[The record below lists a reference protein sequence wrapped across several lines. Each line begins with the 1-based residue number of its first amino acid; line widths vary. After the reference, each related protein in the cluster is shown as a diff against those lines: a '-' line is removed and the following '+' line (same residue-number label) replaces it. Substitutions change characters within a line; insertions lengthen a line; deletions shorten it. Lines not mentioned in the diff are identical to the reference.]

1 MIGQKEEASNL
12 LEELL
17 YQSSPSN
24 ISRKKYDR
32 GLFVSIN
39 NHKQGNDDLYASIKK
54 QYQSLMYALTGKN
67 ISRDAIRVTDKLPQ
81 QKVILDCLAEK
92 NVFAAAALHSY
103 NAYDIRT
110 GRGSNFNY
118 GGYSHLHLYAYGVC
132 SHMHQ
137 HNGGC
142 EAALEHIK
150 RCLYRHNNFSS
161 QTSKNNIVIKEVGAG
176 KYQYNDVVSPTTLH
190 HYLSLPKTNPA
201 KECVINY
208 MAGTLDDAP
217 QNPIIYIYTRGN

>member
-92 NVFAAAALHSY
+92 NVFAAAAFLFAPLASV
-103 NAYDIRT
+103 AAAVVT
-110 GRGSNFNY
+110 TQ
-118 GGYSHLHLYAYGVC
+118 YAIC
-132 SHMHQ
+132 PT
-137 HNGGC
+137 
-142 EAALEHIK
+142 IK
-150 RCLYRHNNFSS
+150 
-161 QTSKNNIVIKEVGAG
+161 
-176 KYQYNDVVSPTTLH
+176 VV
-190 HYLSLPKTNPA
+190 
-201 KECVINY
+201 
-208 MAGTLDDAP
+208 
-217 QNPIIYIYTRGN
+217 Q